1 LSLCPVYY
9 HTCHKLFPLLY
20 YAKGKKMNILR
31 PYLKDYSLVVGLE
44 ENNKVLFIQ

>member
-1 LSLCPVYY
+1 
-9 HTCHKLFPLLY
+9 
-20 YAKGKKMNILR
+20 MNILR